1 MSDNKQNTKPAEK
14 KPTEQKPAKEQ
25 KPKEQKPEKEQKK
38 KKTEKKGDKKK
49 VKKGEKKVK
58 DTLGKSQKIQKPE
71 QTKEAYKHLFI
82 KRPRNFTIGNDLPPK
97 LDLTRFVKWPKYVKL
112 QRQRRVLIKRL
123 RIPPAINQF
132 SLTANKHLA
141 LQVFKFLNKY
151 RPEDK
156 RMKRERLR
164 KIAALKKEGKEI
176 PKELETKPPVVHYGL
191 NRVVS
196 LIERKKA
203 TLVVLAHDVDPIELV
218 VYIPALCKKMGI
230 PYCII
235 KGKSRLGQLV
245 HKKTATCVCLTDVRK
260 EDKAEYDK
268 LLEVVKGHFND
279 KFNQINRKWGGGK
292 LSRRSL
298 HAQQVRLN
306 KA

>member
-1 MSDNKQNTKPAEK
+1 MKQTKNTKN
-14 KPTEQKPAKEQ
+14 TEQKKEQ
-25 KPKEQKPEKEQKK
+25 NKK
-38 KKTEKKGDKKK
+38 KVEKKGDKKK
-49 VKKGEKKVK
+49 QPQKKGEKKVK
-58 DTLGKSQKIQKPE
+58 DVVGKSQKITKPE

-82 KRPRNFTIGNDLPPK
+82 KRPRNFSIGNDLPPK

-132 SLTANKHLA
+132 SITANKHLA

-156 RMKRERLR
+156 RMKQQRLR
-164 KIAALKKEGKEI
+164 EIAKLKKEGKEI
-176 PKELETKPPVVHYGL
+176 PKELETKPPVVHYGV
-191 NRVVS
+191 NNVVS

-203 TLVVLAHDVDPIELV
+203 TLVVIAHDVDPLEIV
-218 VYIPALCKKMGI
+218 IYIPALCKKFGI

-235 KGKSRLGQLV
+235 KGKARLGQLV
-245 HKKTATCVCLTDVRK
+245 HKKTATCVCLTDVKK
-260 EDKAEYDK
+260 EDKTDYDK
-268 LLEVVKGHFND
+268 LLETVKGHFND

-292 LSRRSL
+292 LSRRTL
-298 HAQQVRLN
+298 QAQEKNLK